1 LPTLLQ
7 RLKLRHKIAAL
18 GVVGMALC
26 LLPLI
31 QLLRWQGLE
40 LRWTQAAQTEHRRQ

>member
-1 LPTLLQ
+1 MDATELKTLLQ

-26 LLPLI
+26 TL
-31 QLLRWQGLE
+31 
-40 LRWTQAAQTEHRRQ
+40 TQAA